1 MKMEEKLR
9 GWWKKENDWIRKCQR
24 SGEGGRIRKERAGKK
39 RSISENV
46 KKKRIIEKDP
56 GRTMSGC
63 DRSSKMKEDW
73 RTDEGVAKREA
84 EKYTAIEEETK

>member
-1 MKMEEKLR
+1 
-9 GWWKKENDWIRKCQR
+9 
-24 SGEGGRIRKERAGKK
+24 
-39 RSISENV
+39 
-46 KKKRIIEKDP
+46 
-56 GRTMSGC
+56 MSGC